1 MSRVAT
7 VTVAAV
13 VALGLLPASGAT
25 ARSKHGLL
33 SVSCANYV
41 GGAAFLVDDFTAIRA
56 TGVSC
61 TTAHTVLEIWSD
73 PALGNAYHGFVCRTT
88 KSSVKSTIDVKCV
101 VGHDTV
107 AATDTQTKTK
117 LPL

>member
-1 MSRVAT
+1 
-7 VTVAAV
+7 VTAV
-13 VALGLLPASGAT
+13 VALGLLPASAAT

-33 SVSCANYV
+33 SVSCTNYI
-41 GGAAFLVDDFTAIRA
+41 GGAALLVDDFTDIRA

-61 TTAHTVLEIWSD
+61 TTAHTVLQVWSD
-73 PALGNAYHGFVCRTT
+73 PVLGNAYHGFVCRTT

-101 VGHDTV
+101 AGHDTV
-107 AATDTQTKTK
+107 AATDTQSKAK